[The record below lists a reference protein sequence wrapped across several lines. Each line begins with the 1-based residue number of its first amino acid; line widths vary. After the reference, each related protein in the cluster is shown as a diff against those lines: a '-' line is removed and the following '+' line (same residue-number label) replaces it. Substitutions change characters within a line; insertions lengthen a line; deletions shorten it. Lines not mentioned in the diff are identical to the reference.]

1 MKEEDKK
8 LFKRLALWC
17 SRQERSYREVTQKL
31 ETLDASYES
40 ILLIAK
46 ALQDQNFQNDVRF
59 AQAFSGGKFRIK
71 HWGKMK
77 IRKALQE
84 KGISPENIIL
94 GLKEIDLD
102 DYYKTAEKLIEK
114 KLVLLQGEKPLVR
127 EAKIYKYMNTKGY
140 ESSLVREI
148 LTDLQRTFGKEFTT

>member
-31 ETLDASYES
+31 ETLNATYES

-46 ALQDQNFQNDVRF
+46 ALQEQNFQNDLRF

-84 KGISPENIIL
+84 KGISPENIVL

-127 EAKIYKYMNTKGY
+127 EAKIYKFMNTKGY

-148 LTDLQRTFGKEFTT
+148 LSDLQRTFGKETK

>member
-1 MKEEDKK
+1 LKEEDKK

-17 SRQERSYREVTQKL
+17 SRQERSYKEVTQKL
-31 ETLDASYES
+31 ETLGATYES
-40 ILLIAK
+40 ILIVAK
-46 ALQDQNFQNDVRF
+46 ALQEQNFQNDLRF

-84 KGISPENIIL
+84 KGISTENIAL

-102 DYYKTAEKLIEK
+102 DYYKTAEKLIQK
-114 KLVLLQGEKPLVR
+114 KHASLFGEKPL
-127 EAKIYKYMNTKGY
+127 EKESKIHKYMNTKGY

-148 LTDLQRTFGKEFTT
+148 LADLQRTFGKEFTS

>member
-1 MKEEDKK
+1 
-8 LFKRLALWC
+8 LALWC

-102 DYYKTAEKLIEK
+102 DYYKIAEKLIEK

>member
-1 MKEEDKK
+1 M
-8 LFKRLALWC
+8 ALWC

-40 ILLIAK
+40 ILIIVK

-59 AQAFSGGKFRIK
+59 AQAYSGGKFRIK

-84 KGISPENIIL
+84 KGISPENIVL

-102 DYYKTAEKLIEK
+102 DYYKIAEKLIEK

>member
-1 MKEEDKK
+1 M
-8 LFKRLALWC
+8 ALWC

-102 DYYKTAEKLIEK
+102 DYYKIAEKLIEK

-148 LTDLQRTFGKEFTT
+148 LSDLQRTFGKETE

>member
-1 MKEEDKK
+1 M
-8 LFKRLALWC
+8 ALWC

-31 ETLDASYES
+31 ETLNATYES

-46 ALQDQNFQNDVRF
+46 ALQEQNFQNDLRF

-84 KGISPENIIL
+84 KGISPENIAL

-114 KLVLLQGEKPLVR
+114 KRALLQDEKPLER

>member
-1 MKEEDKK
+1 M
-8 LFKRLALWC
+8 ALWC

-46 ALQDQNFQNDVRF
+46 ALQEQNFQNDVRF

-102 DYYKTAEKLIEK
+102 DYYKIAEKLIEK

>member
-1 MKEEDKK
+1 LKEEDKK

-102 DYYKTAEKLIEK
+102 DYYKIAEKLIEK

-148 LTDLQRTFGKEFTT
+148 LSDLQRTFGKETE

>member
-1 MKEEDKK
+1 LKEEEKK

-148 LTDLQRTFGKEFTT
+148 LSDLQRTFGKETE

>member
-1 MKEEDKK
+1 M
-8 LFKRLALWC
+8 ALWC

-102 DYYKTAEKLIEK
+102 DYYKIAEKLIEK

>member
-1 MKEEDKK
+1 M
-8 LFKRLALWC
+8 ALWC

-84 KGISPENIIL
+84 KGIRPENIIL

-148 LTDLQRTFGKEFTT
+148 LSDLQRTFGKETE

>member
-84 KGISPENIIL
+84 KGIRPENIIL

-148 LTDLQRTFGKEFTT
+148 LSDLQRTFGKETE

>member
-1 MKEEDKK
+1 LKEEDKK

-102 DYYKTAEKLIEK
+102 DYYKIAEKLIEK

>member
-1 MKEEDKK
+1 MKEEEKK

-84 KGISPENIIL
+84 KGIRPENIIL

-148 LTDLQRTFGKEFTT
+148 LSDLQRTFGKETE

>member
-1 MKEEDKK
+1 M
-8 LFKRLALWC
+8 ALWC

-40 ILLIAK
+40 ILLVAK

-102 DYYKTAEKLIEK
+102 DYYKIAEKLIEK

>member
-31 ETLDASYES
+31 ETLNATYES

-46 ALQDQNFQNDVRF
+46 ALQEQNFQNDLRF

-84 KGISPENIIL
+84 KGISPENIAL

-114 KLVLLQGEKPLVR
+114 KRALLQDEKPLER

>member
-1 MKEEDKK
+1 MKEEEKK

-148 LTDLQRTFGKEFTT
+148 LSDLQRTFGKETE

>member
-102 DYYKTAEKLIEK
+102 DYYKIAEKLIEK